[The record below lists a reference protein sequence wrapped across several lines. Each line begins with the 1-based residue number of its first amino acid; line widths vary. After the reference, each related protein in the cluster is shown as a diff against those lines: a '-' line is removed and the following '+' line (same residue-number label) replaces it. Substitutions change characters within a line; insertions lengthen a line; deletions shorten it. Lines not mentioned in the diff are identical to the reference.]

1 MQWMPASGLA
11 ILMGLILGGIVKA
24 SNDDTAIATQEFDS
38 GLFTLLLLPVIIFE
52 AAYHSSNY
60 YVFLMLKPILLFAL
74 LGTLISFFLIWPTS
88 TIFLPNAEAAMFAA
102 LISAVDPVATL
113 SVFSEIKVEP
123 KLEAFVSGEAI
134 LNDAIAIA
142 LYRAAKEFEGS
153 NATRSIGENLG
164 LFVLL
169 VISSVA
175 IGFGVGLLSALAFKY
190 GRLWQVHHVQS
201 EVVIFIA
208 FSYCSFLIAEMAG
221 TFFFFCF
228 FVSLCTTHT
237 HTHTHFIYYRPEW
250 NHSLPCCG
258 IHNERF
264 CTSQSHCKSSTYDD
278 RIAENFGTRQ

>member
-1 MQWMPASGLA
+1 M
-11 ILMGLILGGIVKA
+11 
-24 SNDDTAIATQEFDS
+24 
-38 GLFTLLLLPVIIFE
+38 
-52 AAYHSSNY
+52 
-60 YVFLMLKPILLFAL
+60 
-74 LGTLISFFLIWPTS
+74 
-88 TIFLPNAEAAMFAA
+88 
-102 LISAVDPVATL
+102 
-113 SVFSEIKVEP
+113 EP

-221 TFFFFCF
+221 KFFFFCF

-237 HTHTHFIYYRPEW
+237 HTHTHFIYTDQSGIIASLIAGFTMKDFARPNLTARAQRMTTE
-250 NHSLPCCG
+250 SLKILAHASETFIFVQVG
-258 IHNERF
+258 INTS
-264 CTSQSHCKSSTYDD
+264 CTDSVILTLDLSH
-278 RIAENFGTRQ
+278 

>member
-164 LFVLL
+164 LFILL

-190 GRLWQVHHVQS
+190 GRLWQVHHVRSVTARGARFQFLHFFMFQS
-201 EVVIFIA
+201 PHSNHKNITCIA
-208 FSYCSFLIAEMAG
+208 YSYHMKITRKSTLEHRYV
-221 TFFFFCF
+221 TEPHL
-228 FVSLCTTHT
+228 LC
-237 HTHTHFIYYRPEW
+237 R
-250 NHSLPCCG
+250 N
-258 IHNERF
+258 
-264 CTSQSHCKSSTYDD
+264 
-278 RIAENFGTRQ
+278 